1 MSERPA
7 SHDQLAMWPRTP
19 RYHTLHTSCHTHE
32 QTVSVTSL
40 TPSHPCHKRTHIY
53 QNHNQIHSLVYA
65 HSLKR
70 RSHTRRTP
78 NGHAH
83 PDQVVDP
90 TPLHTYTSTT
100 LTIPPNHV
108 PIPPSHK
115 KANAFVHALNGNGP
129 PVTRSQPIPPNPRSP
144 DAPSLIP
151 LDPLKPR
158 GPPPLPQSPGS
169 SIAHLRNQ
177 DRTPPL
183 VRPQPPAKTPITVHP
198 ITTTPNP
205 HTRTHIHPKHIAS
218 SIDNTPTPT
227 TSPSL
232 VRPNINRATTKK
244 TTHRRNH
251 PYSRFTHNLNFNS
264 PHASTCHMCPDTTVT
279 IPPHPD
285 MTPPPFLVSNPIHD
299 SPPFNLDSHS
309 DFPPIHPSSST
320 SSIPQPTL
328 PPATIT
334 SSHAHL
340 PASLRLTRMRVLC
353 IYIHLYIIN
362 IKHSHYCPRGQRH
375 SAKS

>member
-1 MSERPA
+1 M
-7 SHDQLAMWPRTP
+7 
-19 RYHTLHTSCHTHE
+19 
-32 QTVSVTSL
+32 
-40 TPSHPCHKRTHIY
+40 
-53 QNHNQIHSLVYA
+53 
-65 HSLKR
+65 
-70 RSHTRRTP
+70 
-78 NGHAH
+78 
-83 PDQVVDP
+83 
-90 TPLHTYTSTT
+90 
-100 LTIPPNHV
+100 
-108 PIPPSHK
+108 
-115 KANAFVHALNGNGP
+115 
-129 PVTRSQPIPPNPRSP
+129 TRSQPLPPNPCSP
-144 DAPSLIP
+144 DPRLPNSP
-151 LDPLKPR
+151 RPLKTPR
-158 GPPPLPQSPGS
+158 TTPLPQSPGS

-309 DFPPIHPSSST
+309 DFPSILPSSST
-320 SSIPQPTL
+320 TNVPQPTL
-328 PPATIT
+328 PNFNIFPSITREPETNRNPNPNVDRNSHPPDVLYSPSPTIDP
-334 SSHAHL
+334 SL
-340 PASLRLTRMRVLC
+340 PCNYPILPIPTTC
-353 IYIHLYIIN
+353 TFEFT
-362 IKHSHYCPRGQRH
+362 HSHPFLDLDAHMC
-375 SAKS
+375 

>member
-1 MSERPA
+1 
-7 SHDQLAMWPRTP
+7 MWPRTP

-183 VRPQPPAKTPITVHP
+183 VRPQPPTKTPITVHP

-205 HTRTHIHPKHIAS
+205 HTRTHIHPQHIAS

-227 TSPSL
+227 TSPSR

-251 PYSRFTHNLNFNS
+251 PYSRCTHNS
-264 PHASTCHMCPDTTVT
+264 PHASTCHICPDTTVT
-279 IPPHPD
+279 IPPYPD
-285 MTPPPFLVSNPIHD
+285 MTPPPFLVSNPLHD
-299 SPPFNLDSHS
+299 SPPFNLDSHL
-309 DFPPIHPSSST
+309 DFPPIH
-320 SSIPQPTL
+320 L
-328 PPATIT
+328 PLALAVSLSLHFPTIT
-334 SSHAHL
+334 SSHL
-340 PASLRLTRMRVLC
+340 PVSLRLTLIPMLIEIQAGRPKKRFLFGHLFLNITNVFCAKKRVGHAC
-353 IYIHLYIIN
+353 I
-362 IKHSHYCPRGQRH
+362 CPRMVTG
-375 SAKS
+375 